1 METLKELREQI
12 YALDQQRL
20 GLYRKI
26 SKLEE
31 KEILKC
37 FKVGECYIDA
47 DCWDYPVAFKIIF
60 ISGKEIHFAKLEETM
75 IGKGD
80 TTLKR
85 TENWTKITTEQFNA
99 LRDAVLSYIQNPN
112 WGTMEK
118 SAWEEVVQPIIKSIY
133 PDYNPT

>member
-1 METLKELREQI
+1 
-12 YALDQQRL
+12 
-20 GLYRKI
+20 
-26 SKLEE
+26 
-31 KEILKC
+31 
-37 FKVGECYIDA
+37 
-47 DCWDYPVAFKIIF
+47 
-60 ISGKEIHFAKLEETM
+60 M

-99 LRDAVLSYIQNPN
+99 LRDAVLSDIQNPN